1 MRAEIGNGKGLTIAE
16 LIEYSG
22 AKPVG
27 ITTGMLREYVTAFA
41 LDSREVSEGT
51 MFIALKGERVDGH
64 NYIKKAHENGAV
76 LTLAERE
83 IPDCTL
89 PMLVSCDGS
98 EAALGRIAAAYRAR
112 FSLKSAAVT
121 GSVGKTTTKEM
132 INAVLSAKY
141 PTHKTEGNF
150 NSTTGVP
157 MSLMTLNDSY
167 EAAVWEMGMSARGEI
182 ESMSLTAKPDV
193 GVITNIGISHIEMLG
208 SRENIR
214 DAKLEIRAGMPDGG
228 VLILNGDEPLL
239 SGIDGARYVSLDN
252 KDADYHAENI
262 VTGIGTVSF
271 DVVSRI
277 SGTTHINL
285 PITGSHNI
293 LDAMLAFAAGEALG
307 VPIELIAHGLNN
319 YRTIALR
326 QNVYTMNGCTV
337 IEDCYN
343 AAPDSMKAALNVL
356 DEIGRAQSGRR
367 IAVIGDMRELGTY
380 TEPMH
385 REIGK
390 YAADKADIIFTFGT
404 DSLLYAEEAE
414 KSDIKRENIASFTD
428 INDIAPITEALKN
441 LLRPG
446 DTVLFKAS
454 HSLALER
461 VIEALK

>member
-1 MRAEIGNGKGLTIAE
+1 
-16 LIEYSG
+16 
-22 AKPVG
+22 
-27 ITTGMLREYVTAFA
+27 
-41 LDSREVSEGT
+41 
-51 MFIALKGERVDGH
+51 
-64 NYIKKAHENGAV
+64 
-76 LTLAERE
+76 
-83 IPDCTL
+83 
-89 PMLVSCDGS
+89 
-98 EAALGRIAAAYRAR
+98 
-112 FSLKSAAVT
+112 
-121 GSVGKTTTKEM
+121 
-132 INAVLSAKY
+132 
-141 PTHKTEGNF
+141 
-150 NSTTGVP
+150 

-167 EAAVWEMGMSARGEI
+167 EAAIWEMGMSARGEI
-182 ESMSLTAKPDV
+182 ERMSLNAKPDV

-252 KDADYHAENI
+252 KDADYHAENT
-262 VTGIGTVSF
+262 VTGVGRVSF

-277 SGTTHINL
+277 SGSTHIDL
-285 PITGSHNI
+285 PITGGHNI

-307 VPIELIAHGLNN
+307 VPTELIAHGLNN

-356 DEIGRAQSGRR
+356 DETGRAQSGRR

-380 TEPMH
+380 TEKMH

-414 KSDIKRENIASFTD
+414 KSGVKRENIASFTD